1 MENNRNRVGSYFV
14 DQTYVDDNHQLWVFQ
29 LLFSEDIGIQ
39 TPVKGSGIP
48 STCGASVRLV
58 KDVTAPSGI
67 NDAVAPAR
75 GTTTRKVLNNGK
87 LYIMKDGKVFNA
99 QGAQLR

>member
-1 MENNRNRVGSYFV
+1 MATAPSGVYPFFYFINLINYHNEEFIIVCVGS
-14 DQTYVDDNHQLWVFQ
+14 
-29 LLFSEDIGIQ
+29 G
-39 TPVKGSGIP
+39 
-48 STCGASVRLV
+48 GAGGRLEQQDVYGWLV

-67 NDAVAPAR
+67 NDAVAPAQ